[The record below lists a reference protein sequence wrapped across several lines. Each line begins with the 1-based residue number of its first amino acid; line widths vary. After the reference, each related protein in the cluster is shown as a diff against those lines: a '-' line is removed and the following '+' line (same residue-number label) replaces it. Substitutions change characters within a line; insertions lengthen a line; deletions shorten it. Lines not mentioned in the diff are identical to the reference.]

1 VEVYTH
7 ALIYFPVNIHML
19 VTLRVYVSVFVRQLC
34 SGYEHVLYEPPRWK
48 PGWRFTDVVKFVK
61 SDDFARDILEVFCR
75 TISLHQANL
84 IPAVNRQPGLHRG
97 NSYSRCLLPEFSS
110 FDFVIAHT
118 RENTCLCAHM
128 FTCTCEVAHERK
140 WTRVCAHTCA
150 YPLIRRKTCLTHIS
164 YCVLKMLPMHFAT
177 LSSIQQKPRRAN
189 SCVIYTRDLLQYI
202 FFDRIY
208 IYMCRLYVCT
218 RVCSVK
224 HVFKKFWRHIMF
236 VWRTSLIL
244 WTNIDWVDYML
255 WNSDDVVK
263 DVAYFYIFRES
274 DNFVRDILN

>member
-1 VEVYTH
+1 MFVTRIQFIWFRHCTH
-7 ALIYFPVNIHML
+7 SWKHML
-19 VTLRVYVSVFVRQLC
+19 VCAHVHMHVR
-34 SGYEHVLYEPPRWK
+34 SGTW
-48 PGWRFTDVVKFVK
+48 T
-61 SDDFARDILEVFCR
+61 EV
-75 TISLHQANL
+75 
-84 IPAVNRQPGLHRG
+84 
-97 NSYSRCLLPEFSS
+97 
-110 FDFVIAHT
+110 
-118 RENTCLCAHM
+118 NTCMRAHLRIPTNQKKNMFNTYFILCFKDASNA
-128 FTCTCEVAHERK
+128 FYK
-140 WTRVCAHTCA
+140 
-150 YPLIRRKTCLTHIS
+150 
-164 YCVLKMLPMHFAT
+164 T
-177 LSSIQQKPRRAN
+177 LSSIQQKPRRAS

-236 VWRTSLIL
+236 VWRTSLIW